1 MRSAQVVELSF
12 SGRGGSGY
20 LLTSQHVLTAKH
32 VIDPVKDGAKGT
44 VQALAP
50 LGVDSLKLS
59 RTKRPPPVP
68 ASAAWISENRDL
80 AIVKL
85 DAGPVPGIAG
95 LRFGVVPRDELATYR
110 CVGTGFPAAAGVY
123 SHQIEAKLSW
133 VLDDQRFNLDIG
145 SALPN
150 KWEDWAGLSGA
161 VIFASG
167 LPVGVV
173 RTVKGDW
180 NRLLTA
186 TPIQHLIEDERFRK
200 FWDDEGLGMVESE
213 LITPVQQTILSQV
226 ASLIYRLDRGDT
238 SGQILKHLR
247 TLNTPATPQVI
258 LIPGLDEDEHRHL
271 IQQLSED
278 PVIQRILRRSAA
290 SDQVIVDLPWPAEEK
305 EIDSDLWFERV
316 IDRFCK
322 RIRIDP
328 PPSGQLPSF
337 ERLRERFDEAATPRA
352 YWVLVRRAVAIAGH
366 GKLLRRVLDFWQSLP
381 PGRPVIL
388 LLCLA
393 WDEPVATGKSLLPFL
408 PRRPQLPDPDLE
420 PTIKLAVDQKR
431 LTAIEELSLI
441 TGDHI
446 GPWIDEVR
454 ELCRSAKSDK
464 FDGLRALLLNRIG
477 DGKRLRRVSADIGEL
492 LPQI

>member
-1 MRSAQVVELSF
+1 
-12 SGRGGSGY
+12 
-20 LLTSQHVLTAKH
+20 
-32 VIDPVKDGAKGT
+32 
-44 VQALAP
+44 
-50 LGVDSLKLS
+50 
-59 RTKRPPPVP
+59 
-68 ASAAWISENRDL
+68 
-80 AIVKL
+80 
-85 DAGPVPGIAG
+85 
-95 LRFGVVPRDELATYR
+95 
-110 CVGTGFPAAAGVY
+110 
-123 SHQIEAKLSW
+123 
-133 VLDDQRFNLDIG
+133 
-145 SALPN
+145 
-150 KWEDWAGLSGA
+150 
-161 VIFASG
+161 
-167 LPVGVV
+167 
-173 RTVKGDW
+173 
-180 NRLLTA
+180 
-186 TPIQHLIEDERFRK
+186 
-200 FWDDEGLGMVESE
+200 
-213 LITPVQQTILSQV
+213 
-226 ASLIYRLDRGDT
+226 
-238 SGQILKHLR
+238 
-247 TLNTPATPQVI
+247 
-258 LIPGLDEDEHRHL
+258 
-271 IQQLSED
+271 
-278 PVIQRILRRSAA
+278 VIQRILRRSAA

-366 GKLLRRVLDFWQSLP
+366 GRLLRRVLDFWQSLP

-431 LTAIEELSLI
+431 LTTIEELSLI